1 MVDSMR
7 YCQVLVVLVWVCG
20 VHGDSGDG
28 GDGLEEGFMFDDI
41 SNDTALDYNEGSGE
55 VDREP
60 FRDILEFPV
69 CVTDEDCE
77 EISMDSGSDYR
88 CFQYMCYPWG
98 RGVEGGPFRS
108 CKKRS
113 DCHGLVEEEGGDGMD
128 GDCYRHH
135 DRRNVFAGICL
146 HPSEI
151 LSCSEH
157 KDCPPHLRCTN
168 FYCGEPH
175 YYQALKSEACP
186 RYQDSFCQV
195 GSLMQGT
202 GQVSLRQHLSGP
214 SAWRQLLF

>member
-1 MVDSMR
+1 MNSMKFLHIL
-7 YCQVLVVLVWVCG
+7 LVFVCVIG
-20 VHGDSGDG
+20 VYSDSGDG
-28 GDGLEEGFMFDDI
+28 IDDLEEGFLFDDI
-41 SNDTALDYNEGSGE
+41 SNDTDVDYYEGSGE
-55 VDREP
+55 FDREP

-77 EISMDSGSDYR
+77 QTSVNTGHDHR
-88 CFQYMCYPWG
+88 CFQYMCYPWNKAGGG
-98 RGVEGGPFRS
+98 RPFRS
-108 CKKRS
+108 CKRRS
-113 DCHGLVEEEGGDGMD
+113 DCHELMEEEGGDGMD

-157 KDCPPHLRCTN
+157 KDCPSHLRCKN

-186 RYQDSFCQV
+186 RSQDSFCQV
-195 GSLMQGT
+195 QSSKQY
-202 GQVSLRQHLSGP
+202 
-214 SAWRQLLF
+214 